1 MGQFLVND
9 AWMIEERAVVV
20 DGSREGFTAGQG
32 WGSSMPASVC
42 AALSI
47 RPRASGHL
55 KLKRVRSYREHRA
68 GYRTHDFFGHAA
80 QEHMG
85 QAASPMGAH
94 DD

>member
-9 AWMIEERAVVV
+9 AWKIAERAVVV
-20 DGSREGFTAGQG
+20 DGSLEGFTAGQG
-32 WGSSMPASVC
+32 WNLQCRRLSAPLR
-42 AALSI
+42 AL

>member
-1 MGQFLVND
+1 MKSAPG
-9 AWMIEERAVVV
+9 
-20 DGSREGFTAGQG
+20 
-32 WGSSMPASVC
+32 
-42 AALSI
+42 
-47 RPRASGHL
+47 ASGHL

-80 QEHMG
+80 QEHIG